1 MYFANKSIFSDYD
14 LAHMSSSVQG
24 IGSNNIG
31 ELNRILSAIKKLN
44 EYNFINDVEI

>member
-1 MYFANKSIFSDYD
+1 MAQ
-14 LAHMSSSVQG
+14 MSSSVQG

-31 ELNRILSAIKKLN
+31 ELNSILSAIKKLN